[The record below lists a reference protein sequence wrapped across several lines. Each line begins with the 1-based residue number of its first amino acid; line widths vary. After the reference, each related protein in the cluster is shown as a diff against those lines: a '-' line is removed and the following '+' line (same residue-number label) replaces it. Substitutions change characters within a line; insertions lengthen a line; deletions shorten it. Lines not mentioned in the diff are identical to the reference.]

1 MIEPDVVEKLKTF
14 KNSEFEILSVYL
26 GEDTVQ
32 APTGDYLK
40 KQFHSLLHQNL
51 DKDLRAKF
59 GDDINS
65 IEEYLKDYTP
75 SGRTLVFFSAG
86 DNLWEVVKLEFSL
99 PSDISLDN
107 SPNIVPIVDALNKY
121 SKYLVLL
128 TDREKTRMLLV
139 EQGEIVDY
147 SQFIGSYVPQR
158 ESATGKGSLP
168 SQIDVNFRHTEKLL
182 DDRLK
187 LSADAVAKF
196 VKDKDIHFIILGG
209 HKEMFKRVAE
219 TLKSD
224 LQSKIVGNF
233 VSEVDLPLNQIL
245 FKSKSVAVKIN

>member
-1 MIEPDVVEKLKTF
+1 MIEPGVVEKLKTY
-14 KNSEFEILSVYL
+14 NDSEFEILSVYL

-59 GDDINS
+59 ESDINR
-65 IEEYLKDYTP
+65 IEEYLKDYAP
-75 SGRTLVFFSAG
+75 SGRTLVIFTAG
-86 DNLWEVVKLEFSL
+86 ENLWEVAKLEFSL
-99 PSDISLDN
+99 PADISFN
-107 SPNIVPIVDALNKY
+107 HSPYIAPIADALNKY

-168 SQIDVNFRHTEKLL
+168 SQIDVNFRHNEKML
-182 DDRLK
+182 DDRLD
-187 LSADAVAKF
+187 LSVEAVKKF
-196 VKDKDIHFIILGG
+196 IKDQDIHFIILGG
-209 HKEMFKRVAE
+209 HKEMFRKVTE
-219 TLKSD
+219 TFPTDIQK
-224 LQSKIVGNF
+224 KIVGNF
-233 VSEVDLPLNQIL
+233 VTEVDLPLNEIL
-245 FKSKSVAVKIN
+245 NKSKIIAAEIN